1 MGDRR
6 LLASGE
12 IVADR
17 YELQDL
23 VSEKLGSS
31 MWRAHDKVL
40 NRNVGLEILATAD
53 PRAERF
59 LDAARQSTIVTD
71 PRFLRVLDVIE
82 NEKGQNLIIREW
94 AKAFPLDQLLLQSPL
109 PNRRAATVVAE
120 VAEAMAH
127 AHEMGIFHRRLTP
140 HQVVLKQS
148 GAVRVVGLGVASALS
163 PGGAR
168 ESIQDLQA
176 YERADVEALGKLLY
190 ACLTSRW
197 PGAHT
202 DGLRAAPTEHG
213 RLLRPRQVRAGVSRD
228 ADTVC
233 DRILGRPPRNHHA
246 PLRTAQEVGA
256 ALRLA
261 GDDESFLLDD
271 QPSLAGLS
279 SPDLLRLDPVIVPAG
294 PAPGNNPPRR
304 RPKAFEPAPPTTF
317 ERNIER
323 AKGATRGDRAFIVGG
338 IIGTLVLLTIIGFM
352 VGRTTNANPDPIK
365 QSSPLRMLPIR
376 SAQDFDPQG
385 QDKAENP
392 AEVKFAIDGNL
403 STGWRSSQYFGNARL
418 GGLKDGVGLSLDLG
432 GPREVE
438 TLRIRFTGS
447 GTSFAVYASAPETDK
462 APTSLKGLRRIAV
475 LTDAGEDSTI
485 TLQSGVLTRRLVIW
499 LTKLPKIGDNTF
511 RGQINE
517 ITIRGKS

>member
-6 LLASGE
+6 LLASGDILAE
-12 IVADR
+12 R

-31 MWRAHDKVL
+31 MWRAHDEVL

-82 NEKGQNLIIREW
+82 NEKGHNLIIREW

-120 VAEAMAH
+120 VAEALAH
-127 AHEMGIFHRRLTP
+127 AHEMGVFHRRLTP

-163 PGGAR
+163 PVGAK

-176 YERADVEALGKLLY
+176 YERADVDALGKLLY

-197 PGAHT
+197 PGAHA

-233 DRILGRPPRNHHA
+233 DRILGRPPRNHHD
-246 PLRTAQEVGA
+246 PLRTAQEIA
-256 ALRLA
+256 TALRLV
-261 GDDESFLLDD
+261 GDDDSRLEDD

-279 SPDLLRLDPVIVPAG
+279 SPDLLRLDPVIIPAG
-294 PAPGNNPPRR
+294 PPPGINPPRR
-304 RPKAFEPAPPTTF
+304 RPKAYEPAPPTAF

-323 AKGATRGDRAFIVGG
+323 AKGATRGDRGFIVGG
-338 IIGTLVLLTIIGFM
+338 IIGALVLLTIIAFM
-352 VGRTTNANPDPIK
+352 VGRTSNSKSDPINH
-365 QSSPLRMLPIR
+365 SAPLQTLPIR
-376 SAQDFDPQG
+376 SVQDFDPQG
-385 QDKAENP
+385 QDKSENP
-392 AEVKFAIDGNL
+392 AEAKLAIDDNS

-438 TLRIRFTGS
+438 SLRVRFTGR
-447 GTSFAVYASAPETDK
+447 GTSFAVYASAPEADK
-462 APTSLKGLRRIAV
+462 APTSLAGLRRIAV
-475 LTDAGEDSTI
+475 VSDAGEDSSI
-485 TLQSGVLTRRLVIW
+485 TLPTGVLTRHLVIW
-499 LTKLPKIGDNTF
+499 LTKLPKISDNTF
-511 RGQINE
+511 RGEIND
-517 ITIRGKS
+517 ITIRGKA